1 MNAIHKFDESVLDSA
16 KEGIKYHGDQNDYFK
31 SKPHRNMPVVDYPAT
46 IAYLRAHG
54 AKTARELAGK

>member
-1 MNAIHKFDESVLDSA
+1 VLDSA